1 MSLVA
6 RHIAATFITMPTG
19 VAMTAVNVAATP
31 MFQNQVIQ
39 PGFGGLVS

>member
-19 VAMTAVNVAATP
+19 VAMTAAFVVAAP
-31 MFQNQVIQ
+31 MIQNQVQ
-39 PGFGGLVS
+39 PVTGGLMS